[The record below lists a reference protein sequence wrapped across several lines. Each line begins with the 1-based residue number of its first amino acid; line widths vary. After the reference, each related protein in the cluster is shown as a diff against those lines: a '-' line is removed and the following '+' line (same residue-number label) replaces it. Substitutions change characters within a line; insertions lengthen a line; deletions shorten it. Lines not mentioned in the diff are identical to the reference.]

1 MTEVSSNGRARA
13 LITGTGA
20 VTPLGTGTENF
31 WDAALH
37 GKSGIGEITLFDPS
51 PYPSRIAGECW
62 DFDPTDFVS
71 KKQARRMD
79 RYAQLGIAAG
89 IQAAESAGIV
99 DLVRETPERVAIVMG
114 SGIGGISTWEREYR
128 VLNERGAGR
137 VSPFLITMMVPNMA
151 AGQLGIALGATGPSQ
166 CPVLA
171 CATGGEAIAEG
182 LELIRRGD
190 ADVVIAGSSEAP
202 ITPLS
207 MAGFCAIR
215 AVSRRNEEPARASRP
230 FDEGRDGF
238 VMSEGA
244 GAVIMESEEHAERRG
259 AEPIAAVAG
268 YGRTTDAYHVT
279 APDEEG
285 RGVERAMVAAFA
297 DAGISPED
305 VGHVNAH
312 ATATPTG
319 DGPETKAIARVV
331 PHALVSGTKSM
342 TGHSFGAVG
351 ATEGIMCALALKHKV
366 VPPTINLEQAGR
378 RLRGAQLRR
387 KRGRRSPGSQGRHL
401 QFHGIR
407 RSQCRDRVYK
417 CRIEHE
423 MSIRDLIAILPEPL
437 RQRSLTHPSV
447 ADPYESNGR
456 LEFLGDSVLNSRVAE
471 LVFHGYPELLEGD
484 LTRIRAHLVRK
495 SFLATV
501 GRSEGIEEIIESSV
515 MNDSVIADT
524 VEAIIGAAYLIDR
537 DLVLRVLDEIF
548 NPAEVDTD
556 ELRDWKTLLQETLQ
570 ADGLRPIYRVISKQG
585 PAHRP
590 SFTSRVS
597 VEGKEVA
604 TGTGSSIKES
614 EQTAARNALEILGIR
629 PVPRSAVEVHVG
641 A

>member
-37 GKSGIGEITLFDPS
+37 GKSGIGEISLFDPS

-62 DFDPTDFVS
+62 DFNPTDFVS

-128 VLNERGAGR
+128 VLHERGAGR

-151 AGQLGIALGATGPSQ
+151 AGQLAIALGATGPSQ

-215 AVSRRNEEPARASRP
+215 AVSRRNEEPTRASRP

-244 GAVIMESEEHAERRG
+244 GAVILESEEHAQRRG

-366 VPPTINLEQAGR
+366 VPPTINLENLADDCEE
-378 RLRGAQLRR
+378 LNYV
-387 KRGRRSPGSQGRHL
+387 GSEA
-401 QFHGIR
+401 
-407 RSQCRDRVYK
+407 V
-417 CRIEHE
+417 EAP
-423 MSIRDLIAILPEPL
+423 DLKAAI
-437 RQRSLTHPSV
+437 
-447 ADPYESNGR
+447 SNSMG
-456 LEFLGDSVLNSRVAE
+456 FGGHNV
-471 LVFHGYPELLEGD
+471 
-484 LTRIRAHLVRK
+484 
-495 SFLATV
+495 
-501 GRSEGIEEIIESSV
+501 
-515 MNDSVIADT
+515 VIA
-524 VEAIIGAAYLIDR
+524 
-537 DLVLRVLDEIF
+537 
-548 NPAEVDTD
+548 
-556 ELRDWKTLLQETLQ
+556 
-570 ADGLRPIYRVISKQG
+570 
-585 PAHRP
+585 
-590 SFTSRVS
+590 FTS
-597 VEGKEVA
+597 VE
-604 TGTGSSIKES
+604 
-614 EQTAARNALEILGIR
+614 
-629 PVPRSAVEVHVG
+629 
-641 A
+641 

>member
-1 MTEVSSNGRARA
+1 MTEPTANGRGRA
-13 LITGTGA
+13 LITGAGA
-20 VTPLGTGTENF
+20 ITPLGSGVENF

-62 DFDPTDFVS
+62 DFDPTDFMS

-79 RYAQLGIAAG
+79 RFAQLGIAAG
-89 IQAAESAGIV
+89 IEAAEGAGIV
-99 DLVRETPERVAIVMG
+99 DLIRESPERVAIVMG
-114 SGIGGISTWEREYR
+114 SGIGGLSTWEREYR
-128 VLNERGAGR
+128 VLNERGPGR

-151 AGQLGIALGATGPSQ
+151 AGQLAIILGATGPSQ

-190 ADVVIAGSSEAP
+190 ADVVIAGSAEAP

-215 AVSRRNEEPARASRP
+215 AVSRRNDEPARASRP

-244 GAVIMESEEHAERRG
+244 GAVVLESEEHALRRG

-285 RGVERAMVAAFA
+285 RGVERAMLAAFE
-297 DAGISPED
+297 DSGLSTKD

-319 DGPETKAIARVV
+319 DGPETKAISRVV

-366 VPPTINLEQAGR
+366 APPTINLENLADDCEE
-378 RLRGAQLRR
+378 LNYV
-387 KRGRRSPGSQGRHL
+387 GSEP
-401 QFHGIR
+401 
-407 RSQCRDRVYK
+407 V
-417 CRIEHE
+417 EAP
-423 MSIRDLIAILPEPL
+423 DLKAAI
-437 RQRSLTHPSV
+437 
-447 ADPYESNGR
+447 SNSMG
-456 LEFLGDSVLNSRVAE
+456 FGGHNV
-471 LVFHGYPELLEGD
+471 
-484 LTRIRAHLVRK
+484 
-495 SFLATV
+495 
-501 GRSEGIEEIIESSV
+501 
-515 MNDSVIADT
+515 VIAFT
-524 VEAIIGAAYLIDR
+524 RVE
-537 DLVLRVLDEIF
+537 
-548 NPAEVDTD
+548 
-556 ELRDWKTLLQETLQ
+556 
-570 ADGLRPIYRVISKQG
+570 
-585 PAHRP
+585 
-590 SFTSRVS
+590 
-597 VEGKEVA
+597 
-604 TGTGSSIKES
+604 
-614 EQTAARNALEILGIR
+614 
-629 PVPRSAVEVHVG
+629 
-641 A
+641 